1 MSPCSFTYCLVCLL
15 VNNAA
20 RVGYCLKWWQSRF
33 DSRIF
38 CLTECFTCP
47 PLSVV
52 SRYCPGGPDSDFEY
66 STQSYTG
73 YEVKT
78 YSWLS
83 AMIQS
88 VAWQVPTFLEVW
100 AFFLIKKLFAGYLTI
115 CVPSHRSSANMSI
128 SYYYFWPLS
137 QVLCPSN
144 PFSSIWK
151 QDAVIISVLWWRIWG
166 IYIYIFMC
174 VVLGF
179 FSDISLCDSDWPQPF
194 NSIPISPS

>member
-88 VAWQVPTFLEVW
+88 VAWQVPTLLEVW
-100 AFFLIKKLFAGYLTI
+100 AFFLIKKLFARYLTI

-137 QVLCPSN
+137 QVPLE
-144 PFSSIWK
+144 PFQQYLEARYCDYLSFMVKNLRHIH
-151 QDAVIISVLWWRIWG
+151 
-166 IYIYIFMC
+166 IYIFMC

-179 FSDISLCDSDWPQPF
+179 FFRHFSLWLRLTSTF
-194 NSIPISPS
+194 